1 MIILKYFTVY
11 LNIVF
16 IVLCVFVCIHAYTF
30 MASAALF
37 SGVSADM
44 PQHTCVVR
52 GQFAGVSRYLY
63 QIGPRDEMQAA
74 RAW

>member
-1 MIILKYFTVY
+1 MIILKYFTVN

-16 IVLCVFVCIHAYTF
+16 IVLSVFVCIHAYTF

-37 SGVSADM
+37 SGVSADV
-44 PQHTCVVR
+44 PQHTCGVR
-52 GQFAGVSRYLY
+52 GQLAGVSRHLY
-63 QIGPRDEMQAA
+63 QIGPRDGIQAA